1 MSEDWKII
9 VKKVPRY
16 EDNNSQERKSVPL
29 ATKRWVSYL
38 ILIPIL
44 IVVAIFG
51 VFFFAAFLALFTI
64 AAIGFG
70 LRFWW
75 LKRELSKSMNSDNM
89 VDTVETTDT
98 VEGEYVVVDKDQ
110 DGEAEVRRHKVDK

>member
-110 DGEAEVRRHKVDK
+110 DGEAEVRRDKVDK

>member
-51 VFFFAAFLALFTI
+51 VFFFAAFLALFAI

-75 LKRELSKSMNSDNM
+75 LKRELSKSMSSDNM

-98 VEGEYVVVDKDQ
+98 VEGEYVVVDEDQ
-110 DGEAEVRRHKVDK
+110 DGEAEVRRDKVDK

>member
-9 VKKVPRY
+9 VKKVSRY
-16 EDNNSQERKSVPL
+16 EDNNTQEGKSVPL

-51 VFFFAAFLALFTI
+51 VFFFAAFLALFAI

-75 LKRELSKSMNSDNM
+75 LKRELSKSMSSDNM
-89 VDTVETTDT
+89 VGTVETADT
-98 VEGEYVVVDKDQ
+98 VEGEYVVVDEDQ
-110 DGEAEVRRHKVDK
+110 AAEAEVRRDEADK